1 MIEVSR
7 LTSSGGGGRHHQ
19 GETARGR
26 RSGEGPIFDPSQ
38 PSGLSRHHRTRSGL
52 SASGRQD
59 RARTSSGTALPAG
72 ASIETVARWS

>member
-7 LTSSGGGGRHHQ
+7 VTSSGGGGRRHQGETAQ
-19 GETARGR
+19 GETARGG
-26 RSGEGPIFDPSQ
+26 RSGEGPVFDPSP
-38 PSGLSRHHRTRSGL
+38 PSGC
-52 SASGRQD
+52 QD